1 MDGASLLIIRGI
13 VGLVFG
19 IVAFAW
25 PGVTI
30 AALVVIFGAY
40 AIVDGLTNLVLGLT
54 KTPTHGRSVATALQ
68 GVVGI
73 AAGILTFIWPGITAL
88 ALVIFIGAWA
98 MVTGVFE
105 IAAAIRLRKEIKGEW
120 LLALSGIISVVFGVL
135 VFAFPGAG
143 AVGIAWILGA
153 YSAAAGIIL
162 IMLGVRLRSSVAVAA

>member
-1 MDGASLLIIRGI
+1 MGRGIAGRPQGSCRPGDRSPSEANTSHGIAPAHRLRLTSPEVCRMDGASLLIIRGI

-40 AIVDGLTNLVLGLT
+40 AVVDGVTNLVLGLT
-54 KTPTHGRSVATALQ
+54 KTETHGRSVATALQ
-68 GVVGI
+68 GLVGI
-73 AAGILTFIWPGITAL
+73 VAGILTFIWPGITAL

-105 IAAAIRLRKEIKGEW
+105 IATAIRLRK
-120 LLALSGIISVVFGVL
+120 V
-135 VFAFPGAG
+135 
-143 AVGIAWILGA
+143 
-153 YSAAAGIIL
+153 
-162 IMLGVRLRSSVAVAA
+162 